1 MMEIGRERHERVL
14 ARFVGSRLGPL
25 LSSWRR
31 KMSKASPI
39 GIVCTA
45 VLSVWLAA
53 CGLKENKYSTAPAT
67 GLTGASGSTGFAG
80 SGSAGVAGSGG
91 VNNPQGAG
99 GDSQGAAGSPPQDA
113 GGGSTGSGGSANDSG
128 APTGTAGAGMAGAS
142 GIVIDINGISV
153 PKEKAIAF
161 IHFGHSN
168 MAGRGQAPTDLRSFF
183 FTDVD
188 AHAWMYHASGSHM
201 GFKPA
206 NEPFTA
212 GDDTSLSTNAGGP
225 GTPLVKQAVAMA
237 PGYHF
242 ISVGYGQNALFCRNY
257 KPGTINYDLAMAG
270 PKALKGKVTFAA
282 IVIMLGITERHGT
295 AADIQGYPDC
305 INTIVTQI
313 RTDLGEPN
321 LPLLLTD
328 YEMTAK
334 NITEDLTPT
343 GPFGTQIIPRIHAIP
358 TFLSK
363 IHPIN
368 YKPPTGQ
375 GAVTNSA
382 LVPTDNLSL
391 IDDHHFQLDSHK
403 KWTQDLLDIMK
414 EAGWFPWA
422 TQ

>member
-1 MMEIGRERHERVL
+1 
-14 ARFVGSRLGPL
+14 
-25 LSSWRR
+25 
-31 KMSKASPI
+31 MSKASPI
-39 GIVCTA
+39 GIVCTGLMC
-45 VLSVWLAA
+45 LSLAA
-53 CGLKENKYSTAPAT
+53 CGLQEKEYANGPAAP
-67 GLTGASGSTGFAG
+67 
-80 SGSAGVAGSGG
+80 
-91 VNNPQGAG
+91 GAG
-99 GDSQGAAGSPPQDA
+99 GSI
-113 GGGSTGSGGSANDSG
+113 GSTGSGGSFSSGSGGSFGSGGNNNPVPDAGGGSMGSGGIAGDSG
-128 APTGTAGAGMAGAS
+128 VPTGTGGTALGGAS
-142 GIVIDINGISV
+142 GNSIDINGMTV
-153 PKEKAIAF
+153 PQEKAIAF

-168 MAGRGQAPTDLRSFF
+168 MAGRGQAPTSLRPYF

-188 AHAWMYHASGSHM
+188 AHAWMYHAGGSKA

-212 GDDTSLSTNAGGP
+212 GDSTSLSGNSGGP
-225 GTPLVKQAVAMA
+225 GTPLVKQAAAMA

-242 ISVGYGQNALFCRNY
+242 ISVGFGQNALFCRNY
-257 KPGTINYDLAMAG
+257 KPGTSYYTNVMAG

-295 AADIQGYPDC
+295 SADISGYPDC

-313 RTDLGEPN
+313 RTELGLPN
-321 LPLLLTD
+321 LPLLITD

-334 NITEDLTPT
+334 NLGEDLTPT

-363 IHPIN
+363 VHPIT
-368 YKPPTGQ
+368 YMPPNGK

-382 LVPTDNLSL
+382 LVPTDGLAL

>member
-1 MMEIGRERHERVL
+1 
-14 ARFVGSRLGPL
+14 
-25 LSSWRR
+25 
-31 KMSKASPI
+31 MSKASSI

-45 VLSVWLAA
+45 IVTISLAA
-53 CGLKENKYSTAPAT
+53 CGLHENKYSTAT
-67 GLTGASGSTGFAG
+67 TGAAGAIGSPGVGGSIG
-80 SGSAGVAGSGG
+80 SGSSGSGG
-91 VNNPQGAG
+91 SAGAG
-99 GDSQGAAGSPPQDA
+99 GINLPPQDA
-113 GGGSTGSGGSANDSG
+113 GGNPPPDAASGSAGGGGRAGDSG
-128 APTGTAGAGMAGAS
+128 APTGTAGAGLAGAS
-142 GIVIDINGISV
+142 GVVIDINGMSV

-168 MAGRGQAPTDLRSFF
+168 MAGRGQAPSALRPFF

-188 AHAWMYHASGSHM
+188 AHAWMYHTSGSHM

-206 NEPFTA
+206 NEPYTA
-212 GDDTSLSTNAGGP
+212 GDNTTLSTNAGGP
-225 GTPLVKQAVAMA
+225 GTPLVKQAAAMA

-334 NITEDLTPT
+334 NLTEDLTPT

-375 GAVTNSA
+375 GAVTTSA
-382 LVPTDNLSL
+382 LVPTDGLAL

-422 TQ
+422 SQ